1 MSEVAPRTPPVLR
14 GSGVRREFGGLAP
27 VVALDHADVS
37 VGPGEI
43 VALTGPSG
51 SGKSTLLQIMGCLD
65 RPTSGE
71 VEVAGRS
78 TGRLSDRELAEVRVS
93 ALGYVFQDFHL
104 IATKTAAANVAVP
117 LAYLGIP
124 FRERYARAARTLE
137 AVGLGPRLDHR
148 PGELSGGEK
157 QRVAI
162 ARALVNEPT
171 ALIADEPTGN
181 LDSRTEGEVLDLL
194 GALAEEGIAILVAT
208 HSEAVASWAHRVV
221 TLVDGR
227 TP

>member
-1 MSEVAPRTPPVLR
+1 MSATATAQPVLR
-14 GSGVRREFGGLAP
+14 GVGVRREFGSVAP
-27 VVALDHADVS
+27 VIALDHADVS
-37 VGPGEI
+37 VGRGEI

-71 VEVAGRS
+71 VAVSGAA
-78 TGRLSDRELAEVRVS
+78 TGHLSDRALARVRVS
-93 ALGYVFQDFHL
+93 TLGYVFQDFHL

-117 LAYLGIP
+117 LAYLGVP
-124 FRERYARAARTLE
+124 VRARHARAARTLE
-137 AVGLGPRLDHR
+137 AVGLGHRLDHR

-162 ARALVNEPT
+162 ARALVNEP
-171 ALIADEPTGN
+171 AAIIADEPTGN
-181 LDSRTEGEVLDLL
+181 LDSHTEQEVLALL
-194 GALAEEGIAILVAT
+194 GSLAAAGIAILVAT
-208 HSEAVASWAHRVV
+208 HSGAVADWAHRVV

-227 TP
+227 TT